1 MLSRQQMDDII
12 LKALDEDMNYGDI
25 TTEVLFKETVATH
38 GRLIAKEKGVL
49 AGIVLFARVF
59 ELLDAEVEIIFYKKD
74 SDPVEKGDLLAE
86 IKGDARSILKGERTA
101 LNLLQHMS
109 GIATMTAELV
119 AAVAGTSAR
128 IVDTRKTLPGL
139 RNLEKY
145 AVRMGGGFNHR
156 YNLSDAVMIKDNHIR
171 AVGSIAEAVGRARMA
186 IPHTMRIEVETENH
200 EEVIEAIEAGADIIM
215 LDNMDCA
222 MMAREVDYINH
233 RALTEASGNITVMTV
248 GDVARTGVDVIS
260 CGAITH
266 SVKALDISLKF

>member
-1 MLSRQQMDDII
+1 MLSRQQMDEII

-25 TTEVLFKETVATH
+25 TTEVLFKEAVAAH

-59 ELLDAEVEIIFYKKD
+59 ELLDDEIEIIFHKKD

-109 GIATMTAELV
+109 GIATMTSELV
-119 AAVAGTSAR
+119 AAAAGTAAR

-171 AVGSIAEAVGRARMA
+171 AVGSISEAVRRARKA